1 MSVRYDIT
9 ADALETNGYR
19 PLHAGDD
26 YTHEFTAQVDGS
38 ALDLSGATIW
48 LTIKDDTTDPDTE
61 AKLAYSTAEDTE
73 VKITDATA
81 GKFSV
86 YLKQADTAKLEGS
99 WQYDIK
105 VKLSGG
111 SFRRLARG
119 TIEFLPNITQATS

>member
-9 ADALETNGYR
+9 ADALETNSYR

-38 ALDLSGATIW
+38 ALDLTGATLW
-48 LTIKDDTTDPDTE
+48 GTVKEDATDPDTE
-61 AKLAYSTAEDTE
+61 AKLAYSTADITE

-86 YLKQADTAKLEGS
+86 YFKAADTAALAGS

-105 VKLSGG
+105 AKLSSG
-111 SFRRLARG
+111 SIRRLARG
-119 TIEFLPNITQATS
+119 VIEFLANITQATS